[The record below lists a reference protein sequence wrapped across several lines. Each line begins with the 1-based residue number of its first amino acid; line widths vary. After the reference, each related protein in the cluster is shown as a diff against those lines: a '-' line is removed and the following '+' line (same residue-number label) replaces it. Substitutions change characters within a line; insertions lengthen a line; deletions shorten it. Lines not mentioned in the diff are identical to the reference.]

1 MIEQYSTLLWLQSVF
16 HCDSFIRGL
25 YTKYIG
31 PWFIYWEGGAVVTN
45 GSRSRLHKHRA
56 RHSGIQLIREIGRLT
71 NLRSSSGFN
80 FTIWVNFTRC
90 RDEIYTGRII
100 MKFGFF
106 NLSCFAKDWW
116 NVELAHCYMCQ
127 MLCITV
133 D

>member
-1 MIEQYSTLLWLQSVF
+1 MIEQYQLYLDFKVF
-16 HCDSFIRGL
+16 FIVIRL
-25 YTKYIG
+25 YGDLYTCTKYIG
-31 PWFIYWEGGAVVTN
+31 PWFIYWEGGGAVVTN

-106 NLSCFAKDWW
+106 NLSCFAKD
-116 NVELAHCYMCQ
+116 
-127 MLCITV
+127 
-133 D
+133 